1 MAITYRPSAY
11 DKNLQRWVA
20 GDFEYQEHVGRVFS
34 ISSREYRAMS
44 DVYTI
49 ASYAMIV
56 KDDGSLEEIMVH
68 SGFEGDTK
76 NGRAVVDVGAEAEAL
91 IAGYRAKMA
100 PVWEAQRLAREA
112 EKAAAKKKADDAEA
126 YRIANKPVTG
136 TKMIVVRGRKV
147 KVGTI
152 GVVAFISN
160 NTGGV
165 LLKDEKVWKDR
176 KANGVWVEPT
186 YLEVFNAEKHAKLL
200 SPAPEKKVIKRG
212 RQLQA
217 NALGKD
223 TIMKTM
229 VFTSNQENACA
240 DALAEDAARDFLT
253 GCAKDVL
260 YTSSYLVV
268 GWGRVFVQRK
278 IVPQFEVQ
286 CSGETLLVGLDG
298 RLPTHPPALCVLDD
312 ILDALLA
319 LYQARHDNY
328 TVS

>member
-1 MAITYRPSAY
+1 
-11 DKNLQRWVA
+11 
-20 GDFEYQEHVGRVFS
+20 
-34 ISSREYRAMS
+34 MS

-49 ASYAMIV
+49 ATFAMIV
-56 KDDGSLEEIMVH
+56 KDDGSLEEVMVN

-76 NGRAVVDVGAEAEAL
+76 NGRATVDVGPEAEAL

-100 PVWEAQRLAREA
+100 PVWEAAREVERLARE
-112 EKAAAKKKADDAEA
+112 EAKKEADDAEA

-200 SPAPEKKVIKRG
+200 SPAPEKKVVKRG

-217 NALGKD
+217 NAL
-223 TIMKTM
+223 
-229 VFTSNQENACA
+229 
-240 DALAEDAARDFLT
+240 
-253 GCAKDVL
+253 
-260 YTSSYLVV
+260 
-268 GWGRVFVQRK
+268 
-278 IVPQFEVQ
+278 
-286 CSGETLLVGLDG
+286 
-298 RLPTHPPALCVLDD
+298 
-312 ILDALLA
+312 
-319 LYQARHDNY
+319 YQARHDSY